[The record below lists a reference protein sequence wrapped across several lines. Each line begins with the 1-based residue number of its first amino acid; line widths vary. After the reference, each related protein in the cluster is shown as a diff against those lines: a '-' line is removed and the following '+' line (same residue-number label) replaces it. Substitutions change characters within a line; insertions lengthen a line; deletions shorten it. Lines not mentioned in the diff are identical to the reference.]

1 MTANQNAV
9 SMRRWG
15 AVCVDLVLGV
25 HKIEKITLGEE
36 RKHMERSHTS
46 QGGGITAM
54 ETAGFP
60 APQWAPTSSVH
71 HRENSDAPDY
81 ICMPATCAAI
91 CLFSFHYS
99 SRSSSICDMKG
110 SLSLLN
116 CFRLVTF
123 PALGCAFWAQAVLN
137 NNVLGKVRAKV
148 KLCFLVKQGRELIS
162 PLLL

>member
-1 MTANQNAV
+1 
-9 SMRRWG
+9 MRRWG
-15 AVCVDLVLGV
+15 AVCVDLVLCV

-46 QGGGITAM
+46 AYKPGRGGITAM

-60 APQWAPTSSVH
+60 APQWAPTSSVR
-71 HRENSDAPDY
+71 HRENSDASDY

-91 CLFSFHYS
+91 CLFSFYYS

-110 SLSLLN
+110 SLSLRK
-116 CFRLVTF
+116 CFWLVTF
-123 PALGCAFWAQAVLN
+123 IALGCAFWAQAVLN
-137 NNVLGKVRAKV
+137 NNVLGKVWAKV
-148 KLCFLVKQGRELIS
+148 KLCFLMKQGGELIS